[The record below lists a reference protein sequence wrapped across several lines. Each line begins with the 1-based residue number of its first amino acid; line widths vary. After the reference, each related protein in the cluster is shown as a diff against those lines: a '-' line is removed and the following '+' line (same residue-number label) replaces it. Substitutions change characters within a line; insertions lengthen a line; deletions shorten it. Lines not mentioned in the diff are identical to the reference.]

1 MKTLKEIHSE
11 ANKYSESEP
20 LQDAFVAGARW
31 ALTGKYYKPSEL
43 FNNNA
48 EVETVDLEVEESSAI
63 IQTEPA
69 PTFEEFWEAYSYKKG
84 RKKAEEKWNRL
95 KLADKLACMAAV
107 PAYVAS
113 TRKPTDPI
121 VPHANIP
128 FRMHPL
134 TYLNGERWEDEI
146 ETPVNYEQQRNIQHS
161 ERAARLIASA
171 YHQG

>member
-31 ALTGKYYKPSEL
+31 ALTGKYYKSSGL
-43 FNNNA
+43 FDNHA
-48 EVETVDLEVEESSAI
+48 EVETVDLEAEEPSAT

-69 PTFEEFWEAYSYKKG
+69 PTFEEFWKAYSYKKG
-84 RKKAEEKWNRL
+84 RKQAEEKWNRL

-121 VPHANIP
+121 VPNAYIP

-146 ETPVNYEQQRNIQHS
+146 ETPVNYEQQRAINIAAK
-161 ERAARLIASA
+161 AARILGSD
-171 YHQG
+171 YQG

>member
-1 MKTLKEIHSE
+1 MKTLKEIRSE

-48 EVETVDLEVEESSAI
+48 EVETADLEVEEPSAI
-63 IQTEPA
+63 FQTEPA
-69 PTFEEFWEAYSYKKG
+69 PTFEEFWEAYSYKKD
-84 RKKAEEKWNRL
+84 RKKTEEKWNRL

-107 PAYVAS
+107 PTYVAS
-113 TRKPTDPI
+113 TCKPTDPT
-121 VPHANIP
+121 VPHANMP
-128 FRMHPL
+128 FRVYPL

-146 ETPVNYEQQRNIQHS
+146 ETPVNYEQQRAVNLAAK
-161 ERAARLIASA
+161 AARILGSD
-171 YHQG
+171 YQG

>member
-11 ANKYSESEP
+11 ANKYSKSEP

-43 FNNNA
+43 FDNHA
-48 EVETVDLEVEESSAI
+48 EVETVDLEVEEHSAI

-69 PTFEEFWEAYSYKKG
+69 PTFEEFWETYSYKKG

-121 VPHANIP
+121 VPHANMP
-128 FRMHPL
+128 FRMYPL
-134 TYLNGERWEDEI
+134 SYLNGERWEDEI
-146 ETPVNYEQQRNIQHS
+146 ETPVNYEQQRAVNLAAK
-161 ERAARLIASA
+161 AARILGSD
-171 YHQG
+171 YQG

>member
-11 ANKYSESEP
+11 ANKYSESGP

-43 FNNNA
+43 FDK
-48 EVETVDLEVEESSAI
+48 VDLEVEEHSAI

-69 PTFEEFWEAYSYKKG
+69 PTFEEFWETYSYKKD
-84 RKKAEEKWNRL
+84 RKKTEEKWNRL

-121 VPHANIP
+121 VPHANMP
-128 FRMHPL
+128 FRMYPL

-146 ETPVNYEQQRNIQHS
+146 ETPVNYEQQRAINLTAK
-161 ERAARLIASA
+161 AARILGSD
-171 YHQG
+171 YQG

>member
-1 MKTLKEIHSE
+1 MKTLKEIRSE

-31 ALTGKYYKPSEL
+31 ALTGKYYKSSEL
-43 FNNNA
+43 FDNNA
-48 EVETVDLEVEESSAI
+48 EVETVDLGVEEPSAI

-84 RKKAEEKWNRL
+84 RKKTEEKWNRL

-107 PAYVAS
+107 PTYVAS

-146 ETPVNYEQQRNIQHS
+146 ETPVNYEQQLSVNLAAK
-161 ERAARLIASA
+161 AARILGSD
-171 YHQG
+171 YQG

>member
-43 FNNNA
+43 FENKEILNP
-48 EVETVDLEVEESSAI
+48 I
-63 IQTEPA
+63 
-69 PTFEEFWEAYSYKKG
+69 FEGENDSFEDWWKMYNKKRG
-84 RKKAEEKWNRL
+84 KKKARQKWNRL
-95 KLADKLACMAAV
+95 TEEQQAACMKAT
-107 PAYVAS
+107 PLYVAS
-113 TRKPTDPI
+113 TPDPVYRKD
-121 VPHANIP
+121 
-128 FRMHPL
+128 PL
-134 TYLNGERWEDEI
+134 TYLNGECWNDEI
-146 ETPVNYEQQRNIQHS
+146 IQKQDYEQQRNIQRS